1 MSINECAADIKA
13 LKVSQHFC
21 FEEPT
26 LWLTGELNLISII
39 LNAYHCICILD
50 FFYHSKQI
58 LNGSISKGGQ
68 HRAL

>member
-50 FFYHSKQI
+50 FF
-58 LNGSISKGGQ
+58 LP
-68 HRAL
+68 L

>member
-26 LWLTGELNLISII
+26 LWLTGELNLISIF
-39 LNAYHCICILD
+39 LNAYHRICIVD
-50 FFYHSKQI
+50 SNFFFTTLSKF
-58 LNGSISKGGQ
+58 
-68 HRAL
+68 